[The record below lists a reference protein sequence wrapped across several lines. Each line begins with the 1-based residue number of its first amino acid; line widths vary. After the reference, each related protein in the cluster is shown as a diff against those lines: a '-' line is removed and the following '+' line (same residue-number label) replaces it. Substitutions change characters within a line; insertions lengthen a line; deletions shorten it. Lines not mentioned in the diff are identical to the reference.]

1 MALTNSQYNEL
12 MRRYSRTRF
21 QHQHEMEERLR
32 HIYAKC
38 PRLLEISQQLPTASA
53 SLAKAKITGNA
64 QEALKAQASIDAL
77 RKERTALLAS
87 LHYTLK
93 DLQPKYSCPDC
104 KDTGYLDGNR
114 KCHCFEQ
121 AGISLLYEQSG
132 IRDRLEKENFSTF
145 DINRYSDAPNPL
157 LGGMSNRTHMQRLR
171 LIYEKYACQ
180 FEDGSP
186 SLLIFGN
193 PGVGKTFLCNCIA
206 KVVLDR
212 GFSVLYMTAPEF
224 FESAMQRF
232 HSNTNDDSNDNDSY
246 ALTCSL
252 LIIDDL
258 GTENLTPFVI
268 SQLFHVINSRDLAKK
283 TTIIST
289 NLSPDQLQNTY
300 TERISSR
307 LMGQYTAI
315 PIFGDDLRNS

>member
-1 MALTNSQYNEL
+1 MALPNSQYNEL
-12 MRRYSRTRF
+12 MRRYSRIRF

-32 HIYAKC
+32 HIYAQC
-38 PRLLEISQQLPTASA
+38 PRLLEISKLLPTSSA
-53 SLAKAKITGNA
+53 ALAKAKITGNKSQALNA
-64 QEALKAQASIDAL
+64 QMQIDAL
-77 RKERTALLAS
+77 RRERGALLSS
-87 LHYTLK
+87 LHYTLD

-104 KDTGYLDGNR
+104 KDTGSTDGK
-114 KCHCFEQ
+114 KCH
-121 AGISLLYEQSG
+121 
-132 IRDRLEKENFSTF
+132 
-145 DINRYSDAPNPL
+145 RYSDAPNPI
-157 LGGMSNRTHMQRLR
+157 LGGMSNRAHMQRLK
-171 LIYEKYACQ
+171 LIYEKYAYQ
-180 FEDGSP
+180 FKDGNP

-232 HSNTNDDSNDNDSY
+232 HSNNDDSTENDSY

-268 SQLFHVINSRDLAKK
+268 SQLFHVINSRDLSRK

-289 NLSPDQLQNTY
+289 NLSPEELQSTY

-307 LMGQYTAI
+307 LMGQYTPI
-315 PIFGDDLRNS
+315 PVFGEDLRNS

>member
-12 MRRYSRTRF
+12 MRRYSRIRF

-32 HIYAKC
+32 HIYAQC
-38 PRLLEISQQLPTASA
+38 PRLLEISKLLPTSSA
-53 SLAKAKITGNA
+53 ALAKAKITGN
-64 QEALKAQASIDAL
+64 KAQAL
-77 RKERTALLAS
+77 
-87 LHYTLK
+87 
-93 DLQPKYSCPDC
+93 
-104 KDTGYLDGNR
+104 N
-114 KCHCFEQ
+114 
-121 AGISLLYEQSG
+121 EQSG
-132 IRDRLEKENFSTF
+132 IRDRLERENFNTF

-157 LGGMSNRTHMQRLR
+157 LGGMSNRAHMQRLK
-171 LIYEKYACQ
+171 LIYEKYAYQ
-180 FEDGSP
+180 FKDGNP

-206 KVVLDR
+206 KVVLDK

-232 HSNTNDDSNDNDSY
+232 HSNNDDSSENDSY

-268 SQLFHVINSRDLAKK
+268 SQLFHVINSRDLSRK

-289 NLSPDQLQNTY
+289 NLSPEELQSTY

-307 LMGQYTAI
+307 LMGQYTPI
-315 PIFGDDLRNS
+315 PVFGEDLRNS

>member
-1 MALTNSQYNEL
+1 MALTNSQYDEL

-32 HIYAKC
+32 HIYAQC
-38 PRLLEISQQLPTASA
+38 PRLLEISKLLPTASA
-53 SLAKAKITGNA
+53 SLAKAKITGNTDEAINA
-64 QEALKAQASIDAL
+64 QMKIDSL
-77 RKERTALLAS
+77 RQERSSLLAS
-87 LHYTLK
+87 LHYTLD

-121 AGISLLYEQSG
+121 AAISLLYEQSG
-132 IRDRLEKENFSTF
+132 IRDRLEKENFNTF
-145 DINRYSDAPNPL
+145 DVNRYSDAPNPI
-157 LGGMSNRTHMQRLR
+157 LGGMSNRAHMQRLR
-171 LIYEKYACQ
+171 LIYEKYAYQ
-180 FEDGSP
+180 FKDGSP
-186 SLLIFGN
+186 SLLIFGK
-193 PGVGKTFLCNCIA
+193 PGVGKTFFCNCIA

-212 GFSVLYMTAPEF
+212 GFSVMYMTAPEF
-224 FESAMQRF
+224 FEAAMQKF
-232 HSNTNDDSNDNDSY
+232 NSDNDDSQNHDAYSLECN
-246 ALTCSL
+246 L

-258 GTENLTPFVI
+258 GTENLTPFKI
-268 SQLFHVINSRDLAKK
+268 SHLFHIINSRLLTNK

-289 NLSPDQLQNTY
+289 NLDPDDIQRVY

-307 LMGQYTAI
+307 LMGQYTVI

>member
-21 QHQHEMEERLR
+21 KHQHEMEERLR
-32 HIYAKC
+32 HIYAQC
-38 PRLLEISQQLPTASA
+38 PRLLEISKLLPTASA

-64 QEALKAQASIDAL
+64 MESAKAQAAINAL
-77 RKERTALLAS
+77 RKERASLLAS
-87 LHYTLK
+87 LHYTLN

-121 AGISLLYEQSG
+121 ASISLLYEQSG
-132 IRDRLEKENFSTF
+132 IRDRLEKENFNTF
-145 DINRYSDAPNPL
+145 DINRYSDAPNPI
-157 LGGMSNRTHMQRLR
+157 LGGMSNRAHMQRIR
-171 LIYEKYACQ
+171 LTYERYAYQ
-180 FEDGSP
+180 FKDGSP

-232 HSNTNDDSNDNDSY
+232 RANANEDSNDNDSY

-268 SQLFHVINSRDLAKK
+268 SQLFHVINSRDLANK

-289 NLSPDQLQNTY
+289 NLGPDDLKTVY

>member
-38 PRLLEISQQLPTASA
+38 PRLLEISKLLPTASA

-64 QEALKAQASIDAL
+64 SEASKAQASIDAL

-87 LHYTLK
+87 LHYTLE

-145 DINRYSDAPNPL
+145 DINRYSDAPNPI
-157 LGGMSNRTHMQRLR
+157 LGGMSNRAHMQRLR
-171 LIYEKYACQ
+171 IIYEKYAYE
-180 FEDGSP
+180 FKDGSP

-232 HSNTNDDSNDNDSY
+232 HSNSNDDSNDNDSY

-268 SQLFHVINSRDLAKK
+268 SQLFHVINSRDLANK

-289 NLSPDQLQNTY
+289 NLGPDDLKTVY

-307 LMGQYTAI
+307 LIGQYTAI
-315 PIFGDDLRNS
+315 PIFGEDLRNS

>member
-12 MRRYSRTRF
+12 MRRYSRIRF

-32 HIYAKC
+32 HIYAQC
-38 PRLLEISQQLPTASA
+38 PRLLEISKLLPTSSA
-53 SLAKAKITGNA
+53 TLAKAKITGNKVQALNA
-64 QEALKAQASIDAL
+64 QMQIDAL
-77 RKERTALLAS
+77 RRERGALLSS
-87 LHYTLK
+87 LHYTLD

-132 IRDRLEKENFSTF
+132 IRDRLERENFNTF

-157 LGGMSNRTHMQRLR
+157 LGGMSNRAHMQRLK
-171 LIYEKYACQ
+171 LIYEKYAYQ
-180 FEDGSP
+180 FKDGNP

-206 KVVLDR
+206 KVVLDK

-232 HSNTNDDSNDNDSY
+232 HSNNDDSSENDSY

-268 SQLFHVINSRDLAKK
+268 SQLFHVINSRDLSRK

-289 NLSPDQLQNTY
+289 NLSPEELQSTY

-307 LMGQYTAI
+307 LMGQYTPI
-315 PIFGDDLRNS
+315 PVFGEDLRNS

>member
-1 MALTNSQYNEL
+1 MALTNAQYESIIREYEEKLNTSRHALEKRKQEIYGSIPEYAALENSAAEL
-12 MRRYSRTRF
+12 SVEYTRKIIDGVPGAR
-21 QHQHEMEERLR
+21 QQLSAA
-32 HIYAKC
+32 IS
-38 PRLLEISQQLPTASA
+38 EISQ
-53 SLAKAKITGNA
+53 KK
-64 QEALKAQASIDAL
+64 K
-77 RKERTALLAS
+77 ALLQAHRYPS
-87 LHYTLK
+87 DYLEQTYE
-93 DLQPKYSCPDC
+93 CPDC
-104 KDTGYLDGNR
+104 KDTGYIGSV

-121 AGISLLYEQSG
+121 ASISLLYEQSG
-132 IRDRLEKENFSTF
+132 IRDRLERENFNTF

-157 LGGMSNRTHMQRLR
+157 LGGMSNRAHMQRLK
-171 LIYEKYACQ
+171 LIYEKYAYQ
-180 FEDGSP
+180 FKDGNP

-206 KVVLDR
+206 KVVLDK

-232 HSNTNDDSNDNDSY
+232 HSNNDDSSENDSY

-268 SQLFHVINSRDLAKK
+268 SQLFHVINSRDLSRK

-289 NLSPDQLQNTY
+289 NLSPEELQSTY

-307 LMGQYTAI
+307 LMGQYTPI
-315 PIFGDDLRNS
+315 PVFGEDLRNS

>member
-21 QHQHEMEERLR
+21 KHQHEMEERLR
-32 HIYAKC
+32 HIYAQC
-38 PRLLEISQQLPTASA
+38 PRLFEISQLLPTASA
-53 SLAKAKITGNA
+53 SLAKAKITGNSTDA
-64 QEALKAQASIDAL
+64 SKAQATINAL
-77 RKERTALLAS
+77 RKERAALLAS
-87 LHYTLK
+87 LHYTLN

-121 AGISLLYEQSG
+121 ASISLLYEQSG
-132 IRDRLEKENFSTF
+132 IRDRLEKENFNTF
-145 DINRYSDAPNPL
+145 DINRYSDAPNPI
-157 LGGMSNRTHMQRLR
+157 LGGMSNRAHMQRIR
-171 LIYEKYACQ
+171 LIYEKYAYQ
-180 FEDGSP
+180 FKDGSP

-232 HSNTNDDSNDNDSY
+232 HANTSDDSNDNDSY

-268 SQLFHVINSRDLAKK
+268 SQLFHVINSRDLANK

-289 NLSPDQLQNTY
+289 NLDPDDLKTVY